1 MALRLTKPMI
11 TIQYISSNF
20 RVNHEE
26 EVLPVF
32 NRIKVFENTETEK
45 MEVDIIKP
53 VKTTVSGWRK
63 PEHPEKTTDLSQV
76 TDKLFHIMLYRVNL
90 A

>member
-1 MALRLTKPMI
+1 MALRPTKPMI

-53 VKTTVSGWRK
+53 VKTK
-63 PEHPEKTTDLSQV
+63 PFSKAFDMFEKKGIIIGQV
-76 TDKLFHIMLYRVNL
+76 LHLRNFSL
-90 A
+90 